1 MRYLVG
7 FVMLSLVA
15 SPLNAAAQSSDETS
29 PHAAAPFSLEYD
41 PALQPYEEARDR
53 VLQSRNGI
61 IGSSVVMALGAA
73 LVGGGAALQRNEVKQ
88 EGSLDT
94 GVVVVSIGA
103 VTTTAGIV
111 GMIVSGVRLSKRKR
125 ELREAHAVPL
135 KPPSDPALRLH
146 LDSAG
151 LEMAPTP
158 PLTAEDLVRSDL
170 QWLSQSEARGDPGPG
185 ALNPSPSEGS
195 WLTLHELDFDQD
207 RLDGFYVEGAVKE
220 HALEGLVGG
229 GVASSANYESE
240 SDSLS
245 NIDLGPGPGLILA
258 GTIIALPGLIGMAV
272 SGGKLAK
279 RKRELRDLR
288 TRTSQLARTQS

>member
-1 MRYLVG
+1 
-7 FVMLSLVA
+7 
-15 SPLNAAAQSSDETS
+15 
-29 PHAAAPFSLEYD
+29 
-41 PALQPYEEARDR
+41 
-53 VLQSRNGI
+53 
-61 IGSSVVMALGAA
+61 
-73 LVGGGAALQRNEVKQ
+73 
-88 EGSLDT
+88 
-94 GVVVVSIGA
+94 
-103 VTTTAGIV
+103 
-111 GMIVSGVRLSKRKR
+111 MIVSGVRLSKRKR

-151 LEMAPTP
+151 LEMAPTR

-220 HALEGLVGG
+220 HALEGLVGDTEDRVRHARNKLIAFSVVFAVGVAMVGG

>member
-94 GVVVVSIGA
+94 GVVRSLNWRSHDYCGHRRDDRIGSQVVQ
-103 VTTTAGIV
+103 T
-111 GMIVSGVRLSKRKR
+111 
-125 ELREAHAVPL
+125 
-135 KPPSDPALRLH
+135 
-146 LDSAG
+146 
-151 LEMAPTP
+151 
-158 PLTAEDLVRSDL
+158 
-170 QWLSQSEARGDPGPG
+170 
-185 ALNPSPSEGS
+185 
-195 WLTLHELDFDQD
+195 
-207 RLDGFYVEGAVKE
+207 
-220 HALEGLVGG
+220 
-229 GVASSANYESE
+229 
-240 SDSLS
+240 
-245 NIDLGPGPGLILA
+245 
-258 GTIIALPGLIGMAV
+258 
-272 SGGKLAK
+272 
-279 RKRELRDLR
+279 
-288 TRTSQLARTQS
+288 